1 MARYT
6 LALAALIAIAR
17 AITITSPS
25 TDGEWDL
32 SKGAQTITWTS
43 VSSDPKVVDIYLV
56 HMTADPPLSDKIFSK
71 VDISKGSEDVSG
83 LQLPTGSDYQIN
95 FVSPDKPE
103 QILAQSPKFTV
114 NGVAAR
120 ASSTLPGFTGSST
133 STVPSTSTST
143 DASSSN
149 GTALVTSAS
158 ASKTAAAKST
168 TSHNGAAAT
177 GIPVVGLLA
186 GAAALFL

>member
-103 QILAQSPKFTV
+103 QILAQSGRDKNTHPFELGTRVFT
-114 NGVAAR
+114 
-120 ASSTLPGFTGSST
+120 
-133 STVPSTSTST
+133 
-143 DASSSN
+143 
-149 GTALVTSAS
+149 
-158 ASKTAAAKST
+158 
-168 TSHNGAAAT
+168 
-177 GIPVVGLLA
+177 
-186 GAAALFL
+186 